1 MSRTCVL
8 LEIRQMRF
16 ADVYESW
23 RVGRLTQEEAAE
35 ALGVSD
41 RTFRRF
47 SRRFEDDGMDGL
59 MDRRLGQMSAR
70 RAPVDEVMAVAGL
83 YRARY
88 ADWTVKHFF
97 DFYQAEHRGTRSY
110 TWVKKRLQAEG
121 LVRVAKRRGAH
132 RRKRERRPLAG
143 MMLHQDGSRH
153 EWMAGTVCDL
163 ILTLDDATSEIY
175 SAFLVEEEGTLSS
188 FLGVQAV
195 IEQKGLFSSLYTDR
209 GSHYWF
215 TAKAGQKVD
224 RQQPTQFHRAL
235 EQLGIELIPAY
246 SPQAR
251 GRSERMFKTWQDR
264 LPRELALAGITTPA
278 AANQYIK
285 RRFLPAFNRQFS
297 VPASEPGTA
306 FVPFI
311 GTHLH
316 EILCVQEARVV
327 GNDNCVRYHNVTL
340 QIPADDHRC
349 HYVKTTVRVHAH
361 PDGTLAVFH
370 GPRCLARYSA
380 QGKLLKAKL
389 RRAA

>member
-1 MSRTCVL
+1 MSRTCML

-16 ADVYESW
+16 ADMYESG

-47 SRRFEDDGMDGL
+47 SRRFEDDG

-110 TWVKKRLQAEG
+110 TWVKKRLQAEEW
-121 LVRVAKRRGAH
+121 VTVAKRRGAH
-132 RRKRERRPLAG
+132 RRKCERRPLAG

-188 FLGVQAV
+188 FLG
-195 IEQKGLFSSLYTDR
+195 
-209 GSHYWF
+209 
-215 TAKAGQKVD
+215 
-224 RQQPTQFHRAL
+224 
-235 EQLGIELIPAY
+235 
-246 SPQAR
+246 
-251 GRSERMFKTWQDR
+251 GRR
-264 LPRELALAGITTPA
+264 
-278 AANQYIK
+278 
-285 RRFLPAFNRQFS
+285 
-297 VPASEPGTA
+297 
-306 FVPFI
+306 
-311 GTHLH
+311 
-316 EILCVQEARVV
+316 
-327 GNDNCVRYHNVTL
+327 
-340 QIPADDHRC
+340 
-349 HYVKTTVRVHAH
+349 
-361 PDGTLAVFH
+361 
-370 GPRCLARYSA
+370 
-380 QGKLLKAKL
+380 
-389 RRAA
+389 

>member
-8 LEIRQMRF
+8 QEVRQMRF

-41 RTFRRF
+41 RSFRRF
-47 SRRFEDDGMDGL
+47 SRRFEDDGLDGL
-59 MDRRLGQMSAR
+59 IDRRLGQVSAR
-70 RAPVDEVMAVAGL
+70 RAPVDEVMALAGL

-97 DFYQAEHRGTRSY
+97 DFYQAEHRGTRCY

-163 ILTLDDATSEIY
+163 ILTMDDATSEIY
-175 SAFLVEEEGTLSS
+175 SAFLVEEEGTQSS

-195 IEQKGLFSSLYTDR
+195 IEQKGLFSSLYTDGPRPAPR

-215 TAKAGQKVD
+215 TAKAGDKVD
-224 RQQPTQFHRAL
+224 RQQRPNST
-235 EQLGIELIPAY
+235 
-246 SPQAR
+246 
-251 GRSERMFKTWQDR
+251 GRSSNW
-264 LPRELALAGITTPA
+264 AL
-278 AANQYIK
+278 
-285 RRFLPAFNRQFS
+285 S
-297 VPASEPGTA
+297 
-306 FVPFI
+306 
-311 GTHLH
+311 
-316 EILCVQEARVV
+316 
-327 GNDNCVRYHNVTL
+327 
-340 QIPADDHRC
+340 
-349 HYVKTTVRVHAH
+349 
-361 PDGTLAVFH
+361 
-370 GPRCLARYSA
+370 
-380 QGKLLKAKL
+380 
-389 RRAA
+389 